1 VAAKYLPELM
11 IIALARDAADLP
23 PPLDKPRASVTTAWL
38 CRGTQC
44 LPPIT
49 RLEELLAQLA

>member
-1 VAAKYLPELM
+1 MLVVLTGKE
-11 IIALARDAADLP
+11 ADLP
-23 PPLDKPRASVTTAWL
+23 APLNKPHTTTTTAWL

-49 RLEELLAQLA
+49 RLDDLLAELA